1 MIKKLL
7 TGLAASVGV
16 LTLSACGGS
25 SDTYTIFLYQENT
38 VYSDTMPV
46 FQRANDYAGI
56 ELEGVLQRYDSNYD
70 SIYALDGKNAD
81 IVVNDQ
87 DTIEATALNEGIFAN
102 LSDLINAENTPNLY
116 NYFNENPTAKA
127 WATAS
132 DGNIYGIPFY
142 TEGDTAK
149 GYFIRFDWVKKLA
162 DAGKLPSGVEATEE
176 SLNNI
181 NVDEYEAILKA
192 FKDNKNLLVSSNVTT
207 LYPYFD
213 RDSDFAIQE
222 LAALWGSNADF
233 YVDDNGQVQYGLQ
246 EDTFRTAMDH
256 IIEWRK
262 LGIIDSKII
271 TNTNNEDKRVT
282 YFAQDSGGSTHDW
295 IGTTYTFNSDVYASN
310 LVEDFELL
318 CILPPIQVDEQGN
331 EKMENG
337 QPVRVEPTRRKLI
350 GNVTAIKND
359 LSDEDKIKLLKW
371 IDFFFSEEGQ
381 ELANFGVE
389 GTDWNWEGD
398 KRVYTDAIVNDNNT
412 ALANL
417 YSIGAQLQAAGVQN
431 FDYEEAWLSTEAAD
445 AMEAYAPYLNAGYND
460 LIYPNAKLTKDNYNT
475 VNTNKSKLKE
485 TFDKYVAEWLKGGN
499 PISDASW
506 QAFQSALASD
516 GANSVK
522 TILQARYDETHN

>member
-1 MIKKLL
+1 
-7 TGLAASVGV
+7 
-16 LTLSACGGS
+16 
-25 SDTYTIFLYQENT
+25 
-38 VYSDTMPV
+38 
-46 FQRANDYAGI
+46 
-56 ELEGVLQRYDSNYD
+56 
-70 SIYALDGKNAD
+70 
-81 IVVNDQ
+81 
-87 DTIEATALNEGIFAN
+87 
-102 LSDLINAENTPNLY
+102 
-116 NYFNENPTAKA
+116 
-127 WATAS
+127 
-132 DGNIYGIPFY
+132 
-142 TEGDTAK
+142 
-149 GYFIRFDWVKKLA
+149 
-162 DAGKLPSGVEATEE
+162 
-176 SLNNI
+176 
-181 NVDEYEAILKA
+181 
-192 FKDNKNLLVSSNVTT
+192 
-207 LYPYFD
+207 
-213 RDSDFAIQE
+213 
-222 LAALWGSNADF
+222 
-233 YVDDNGQVQYGLQ
+233 
-246 EDTFRTAMDH
+246 
-256 IIEWRK
+256 
-262 LGIIDSKII
+262 
-271 TNTNNEDKRVT
+271 
-282 YFAQDSGGSTHDW
+282 
-295 IGTTYTFNSDVYASN
+295 
-310 LVEDFELL
+310 
-318 CILPPIQVDEQGN
+318 
-331 EKMENG
+331 MENG

-417 YSIGAQLQAAGVQN
+417 YNIGAQLQVAGVQN

-445 AMEAYAPYLNAGYND
+445 AMGAYAPYLNAGYND